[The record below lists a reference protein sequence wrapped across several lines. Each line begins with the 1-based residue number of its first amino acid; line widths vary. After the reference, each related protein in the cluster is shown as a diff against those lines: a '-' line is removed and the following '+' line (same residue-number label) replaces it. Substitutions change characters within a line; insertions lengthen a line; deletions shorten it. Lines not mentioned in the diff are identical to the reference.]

1 MKINF
6 FLAGVI
12 SLLMLFLAGSVCAQ
26 VSDRSFAS
34 ETITVTG
41 AEVKSLTAGTYTV
54 DAKKAQ
60 LTFEGADVRYTL
72 DGSNPNSTT
81 GHLLQPNISP
91 NAVILWLGP
100 YELRG
105 FRVISTSASWN
116 ATVRATYY
124 KN

>member
-1 MKINF
+1 MKKNQ
-6 FLAGVI
+6 LLVGVI
-12 SLLMLFLAGSVCAQ
+12 LLSILVLAGSVCAQ
-26 VSDRSFAS
+26 VSDRTFAS

-41 AEVKSLTAGTYTV
+41 AEVKSLTAVTYTV

-72 DGSNPNSTT
+72 DGSNPDSTT
-81 GHLLQPNISP
+81 GHLLQPNSSA

-116 ATVRATYY
+116 ATVQATYY